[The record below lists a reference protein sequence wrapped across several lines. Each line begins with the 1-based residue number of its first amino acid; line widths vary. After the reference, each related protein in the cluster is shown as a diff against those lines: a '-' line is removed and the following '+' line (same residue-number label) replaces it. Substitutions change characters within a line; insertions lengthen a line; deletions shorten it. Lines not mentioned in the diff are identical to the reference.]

1 MKLTLAQLQGLFQ
14 AMGVAQAV
22 EIVTSEEEANKDF
35 NAETLLKTFSDSKK
49 PIHLAEFNETIL
61 PEKIKAVAGEF
72 GGKLNGYIRKV
83 SDNQISLADLEA
95 LTDQDKINKLVEV
108 LNANKGKDTEEL
120 RKQIAETIEK
130 HNSETDKLK
139 SEYEQKLAASENRFF
154 DVQVTD
160 FIQNKLLSDIP
171 LIDGDAKVR
180 ANLLKSALSEKY
192 HLVFNDKNE
201 LELRDKQN
209 TESPVIDKE
218 KNTIYQPKQF
228 ATEFFTGLGIVKT
241 DNRQEPTNSNRDV
254 PNGGGNSHS
263 YKGAIDETTTKAL
276 DEL

>member
-1 MKLTLAQLQGLFQ
+1 MKLTLAQLQRLFQ

-35 NAETLLKTFSDSKK
+35 NAENLLKTFSDSKK

-95 LTDQDKINKLVEV
+95 LTDQEKINKLVEV
-108 LNANKGKDTEEL
+108 LNTNKGKDTEEL
-120 RKQIAETIEK
+120 RRQITETIEK
-130 HNSETDKLK
+130 HNSEIEKLK
-139 SEYEQKLAASENRFF
+139 SEYEQKLTASENRFF

-160 FIQNKLLSDIP
+160 FIQNKLLSEIP

-180 ANLLKSALSEKY
+180 AGLLKSALSDKY

-209 TESPVIDKE
+209 IESPVIDKE

-241 DNRQEPTNSNRDV
+241 DNRQELTNSNRDV
-254 PNGGGNSHS
+254 SNGGGNSHS

>member
-120 RKQIAETIEK
+120 RKQISETIEK

-139 SEYEQKLAASENRFF
+139 LEYEQKLAASENRFF
-154 DVQVTD
+154 DIQVTD

-180 ANLLKSALSEKY
+180 ANLLKSALSENY

>member
-241 DNRQEPTNSNRDV
+241 DNRQEPTNSSRDV